1 MSKLGSLVREKR
13 REYGFTQEE
22 LAKKVG
28 VTDGYIAK
36 IEIGYQQAGL
46 KTLYKLF
53 EVLKIP
59 EEEILEYDEGFL
71 AVFSRIADKT
81 GKYDKE
87 FSKLSPRVKEILLK
101 IAVFLEK

>member
-1 MSKLGSLVREKR
+1 MSKLGNLIREKR
-13 REYGFTQEE
+13 REFGLTQSE

-36 IEIGYQQAGL
+36 IEIGYQAAGL

-59 EEEILEYDEGFL
+59 EDEILEYDSSFL
-71 AVFSRIADKT
+71 SLLSRVADKS

-87 FSKLSPRVKEILLK
+87 FAKLSPKVKKILLK
-101 IAVFLEK
+101 IAPLLE